1 MEGRPVDV
9 DTVANL
15 GSMYKSPSDAQ
26 ALTQPGDH
34 TMICQ
39 TKMAH
44 KTVR

>member
-1 MEGRPVDV
+1 MQGRPVDV

-15 GSMYKSPSDAQ
+15 GSMYKSPSDTQ

-39 TKMAH
+39 RKGVH
-44 KTVR
+44 EIVK